1 MNFDSILSN
10 TDGEE
15 SKTIL
20 KKLLSRYLSP
30 AFGALPKSEVELIIL
45 DTLEELGAISAEPQ
59 VYELVTKLRVTRTKA
74 RNLIYERELRRSKP
88 EDLDERVKEI
98 LRKPLI
104 DKTGKHFI
112 LEVENPLVLDHLRA
126 KVQELGH
133 ISDGSFSPSIVKLSV
148 SAFVVLVEDGL
159 GDELTTVRQV
169 LVDAG
174 APDTSFKGI
183 VNAAAV
189 KFAKRVADDAGE
201 AVVKEASAFFGALVD
216 GSMDRLRDFGGEMF
230 GG

>member
-112 LEVENPLVLDHLRA
+112 LEVENPLCW
-126 KVQELGH
+126 
-133 ISDGSFSPSIVKLSV
+133 I
-148 SAFVVLVEDGL
+148 
-159 GDELTTVRQV
+159 T
-169 LVDAG
+169 
-174 APDTSFKGI
+174 
-183 VNAAAV
+183 
-189 KFAKRVADDAGE
+189 
-201 AVVKEASAFFGALVD
+201 
-216 GSMDRLRDFGGEMF
+216 
-230 GG
+230 